1 MKRPVKFALFLVLP
15 LALLGGGGFF
25 AVYSG
30 MVELPFM
37 PKQKGGQPPAEKSD
51 QPVKLPTPPPASVP
65 AATKT
70 VTPPAKSK
78 EPEVVAVAPDHSR
91 GDRKLA
97 ELWNAIETPKLLELT
112 KDWREEDLARV
123 MLKMDSSV
131 VAEYLAA
138 MPDPKRASSLS
149 RRIRDLASIPPS

>member
-1 MKRPVKFALFLVLP
+1 VKKPVKLILFLVLP

-30 MVELPFM
+30 MVEVPFLPEKEAA
-37 PKQKGGQPPAEKSD
+37 PVAAEKETEEPKE
-51 QPVKLPTPPPASVP
+51 PVAPPASVP
-65 AATKT
+65 AVAKP
-70 VTPPAKSK
+70 TPVAKPK
-78 EPEVVAVAPDHSR
+78 KPEVVVVAPDPAR

-97 ELWNAIETPKLLELT
+97 ELWNAIETPKLMELT

-123 MLKMDSSV
+123 MLKMDPSV

-138 MPDPKRASSLS
+138 MPDAKRASSLS